1 MTRALYGPQ
10 GFYRAGDPPVPAAH
24 FRTSAQSGVPFAT
37 AVLRLLTRVDRL
49 LGHPDPL
56 DLVDVGA
63 GGGELLAAVHELT
76 GPRPDGDRPGRDRG
90 RPAPGDRR
98 PLAGRLRL
106 IGVDHADRP
115 AGLATDIGWQATFPT
130 GVVGLLVATEWLDNV
145 PLDLAVRVDGAVRYG
160 LVDPVTGAERPGDP
174 LTDADAAWLAR
185 WWPALPDDGRADL
198 GRARDEAWAE
208 AVRTLR
214 RGVAVAVDY
223 GHRYA
228 ERPTASTLTGYRS
241 GRTVAPIPDG
251 SCDITAHVAIDA
263 VAAAGTVAAG
273 GAGHLLRR
281 QRDVLRTLGVSGA
294 RPPLTLAGSDPR
306 GYLAALSAAGTAAEL
321 TDPYG
326 LGAHWWLLQPVGLTA
341 EDGSLPADVDGPP
354 PATDAAAALLADEG
368 GDDMAR

>member
-10 GFYRAGDPPVPAAH
+10 GFYRAGGGPVPATH
-24 FRTSAQSGVPFAT
+24 FRTSAQTGVPFAT

-56 DLVDVGA
+56 DLVDIGA
-63 GGGELLAAVHELT
+63 GGGELLGTVHDLLGT
-76 GPRPDGDRPGRDRG
+76 VHDR
-90 RPAPGDRR
+90 AR

-106 IGVDHADRP
+106 VGVDHADRP
-115 AGLATDIGWQATFPT
+115 AGLAADIGWQATLPT
-130 GVVGLLVATEWLDNV
+130 GIVGLLVATEWLDNV
-145 PLDLAVRVDGAVRYG
+145 PLDLAVRVDGVVRYG

-174 LTDADAAWLAR
+174 LADADAAWLAR
-185 WWPALPDDGRADL
+185 WWPALPNGGRADL

-241 GRTVAPIPDG
+241 GRTVAPVPDG
-251 SCDITAHVAIDA
+251 SCDVTAHVAIDA
-263 VAAAGTVAAG
+263 VADAGTAAAG

-294 RPPLTLAGSDPR
+294 RPPLALAGSDPR

-341 EDGSLPADVDGPP
+341 EDGSLPA
-354 PATDAAAALLADEG
+354 ADAAAALLADDG
-368 GDDMAR
+368 GSDVAR